1 VDNIIVAK
9 NLSLGYNDAKIIKN
23 SSFNIRKKDFVI
35 ISGASGSGKSTL
47 LKSLYADL
55 PVGEGY
61 LNVAGIDMREIN
73 SKSKNLLR
81 RHLGVVFQDFKLI
94 DDWNIEKNIM
104 LPLIINGYSK
114 DKALIQVEKLLAH
127 INLSI
132 KALKY
137 PYELSGGE
145 QQRVALAR
153 ALAHNPLLILAD
165 EPTGNLDDYSS
176 DMVWSLLKSANAQLN
191 VTVIVVTHRIPTD
204 LGIDYRHFQI
214 HDGGLHEIS

>member
-104 LPLIINGYSK
+104 LPLIINGHSK

-191 VTVIVVTHRIPTD
+191 VTSNC
-204 LGIDYRHFQI
+204 LKI
-214 HDGGLHEIS
+214 HTLQKHTKTVFASELFIS